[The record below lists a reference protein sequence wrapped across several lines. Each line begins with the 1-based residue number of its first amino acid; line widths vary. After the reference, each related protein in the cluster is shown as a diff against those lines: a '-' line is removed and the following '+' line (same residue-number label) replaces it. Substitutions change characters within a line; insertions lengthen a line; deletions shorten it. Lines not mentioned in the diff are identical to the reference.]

1 MASTNN
7 FSSSIDVVIE
17 VYGKDVKLCVEYW
30 IDYWAGY
37 GDDWRDDNLYYIV
50 ETVNGL
56 PSDMFT
62 ESTID
67 KIIEEIVD
75 TITNENA
82 DLACSNL
89 MCNEDY

>member
-1 MASTNN
+1 MDSTND
-7 FSSSIDVVIE
+7 FSSIDVVIK
-17 VYGKDVKLCVEYW
+17 VNGKDVNLCVEYW
-30 IDYWAGY
+30 IDCC
-37 GDDWRDDNLYYIV
+37 DDWSYYIV

-67 KIIEEIVD
+67 NIIEGIVD

-89 MCNEDY
+89 MCSEDY

>member
-1 MASTNN
+1 MASTNDLSN
-7 FSSSIDVVIE
+7 IDVVVE

-30 IDYWAGY
+30 IDCW
-37 GDDWRDDNLYYIV
+37 DDWSYYVV

-62 ESTID
+62 DVTID
-67 KIIEEIVD
+67 SIVEAITETIESD
-75 TITNENA
+75 NT

-89 MCNEDY
+89 MY

>member
-1 MASTNN
+1 MDSKNN
-7 FSSSIDVVIE
+7 FSSIDVVVE
-17 VYGKDVKLCVEYW
+17 VNGKDVNSCVEYW
-30 IDYWAGY
+30 IDCW
-37 GDDWRDDNLYYIV
+37 DDWSYYIV

-62 ESTID
+62 DGTID
-67 KIIEEIVD
+67 SIVEAIVD
-75 TITNENA
+75 TIENNNT

>member
-1 MASTNN
+1 MTSTND
-7 FSSSIDVVIE
+7 FSSIDVTIE
-17 VYGKDVKLCVEYW
+17 VNGKDVNLCVEYW
-30 IDYWAGY
+30 VDYW
-37 GDDWRDDNLYYIV
+37 DDSSYYIV

-67 KIIEEIVD
+67 SIVEAIDETIESKN
-75 TITNENA
+75 T

-89 MCNEDY
+89 MCSEDC

>member
-7 FSSSIDVVIE
+7 FSNVDVVIE
-17 VYGKDVKLCVEYW
+17 VNGKDVKLCVEYW
-30 IDYWAGY
+30 IDCC
-37 GDDWRDDNLYYIV
+37 DDWSYYIV

-67 KIIEEIVD
+67 NIIEEIVD
-75 TITNENA
+75 TIANENA

>member
-1 MASTNN
+1 MDSKNN
-7 FSSSIDVVIE
+7 FSNIDVVVE
-17 VYGKDVKLCVEYW
+17 VNGKDVKLCVEYW
-30 IDYWAGY
+30 IDY
-37 GDDWRDDNLYYIV
+37 DDGLSYYIV

-62 ESTID
+62 DGTID
-67 KIIEEIVD
+67 SIVEAIAETIESKN
-75 TITNENA
+75 T

>member
-1 MASTNN
+1 MASTND
-7 FSSSIDVVIE
+7 FSSIDVVIE
-17 VYGKDVKLCVEYW
+17 VNGKDVKLCVEYW
-30 IDYWAGY
+30 IDCW
-37 GDDWRDDNLYYIV
+37 DDWSYYIV

-67 KIIEEIVD
+67 SIIEGIVD

-89 MCNEDY
+89 MCIEDY

>member
-1 MASTNN
+1 MDSKNN
-7 FSSSIDVVIE
+7 FSNIDVVVE
-17 VYGKDVKLCVEYW
+17 VNGKDVNLCVEYW
-30 IDYWAGY
+30 IDCW
-37 GDDWRDDNLYYIV
+37 DDWSYKIV

-67 KIIEEIVD
+67 SIFEAIVEMIESKN
-75 TITNENA
+75 T

>member
-1 MASTNN
+1 MTSTND
-7 FSSSIDVVIE
+7 FSSIDVVVE
-17 VYGKDVKLCVEYW
+17 VNGKDVKLSVEYW
-30 IDYWAGY
+30 IDCW
-37 GDDWRDDNLYYIV
+37 DDWSYYIV

-67 KIIEEIVD
+67 SIIEEIVD
-75 TITNENA
+75 TIANENA

>member
-1 MASTNN
+1 MDSKNN
-7 FSSSIDVVIE
+7 FSSIDVTIE
-17 VYGKDVKLCVEYW
+17 VNGKDVNLCVEYW
-30 IDYWAGY
+30 IDCW
-37 GDDWRDDNLYYIV
+37 DDWSYYIV

-67 KIIEEIVD
+67 SIVEAIAETIESKN
-75 TITNENA
+75 T

-89 MCNEDY
+89 MCSEDY

>member
-1 MASTNN
+1 MDSKNN
-7 FSSSIDVVIE
+7 FSNIDVVVE
-17 VYGKDVKLCVEYW
+17 VNGKDVKLCVEYW
-30 IDYWAGY
+30 IDYWDGY
-37 GDDWRDDNLYYIV
+37 GDDWRDDSLYYIV

-67 KIIEEIVD
+67 NIIKAIAE
-75 TITNENA
+75 TIESKNT

-89 MCNEDY
+89 MCSEDY

>member
-1 MASTNN
+1 MKMASTKN
-7 FSSSIDVVIE
+7 FSNVDVVIE
-17 VYGKDVKLCVEYW
+17 VNGKDVKLCVEYW
-30 IDYWAGY
+30 IDCW
-37 GDDWRDDNLYYIV
+37 DDWSYYIV

-62 ESTID
+62 DGTID
-67 KIIEEIVD
+67 SIVEAIVD
-75 TITNENA
+75 TIENKNT

>member
-1 MASTNN
+1 MDSTND
-7 FSSSIDVVIE
+7 FSSIDVTVE
-17 VYGKDVKLCVEYW
+17 VNGKDVNLCVEYW
-30 IDYWAGY
+30 VDDYC
-37 GDDWRDDNLYYIV
+37 DDQYYYVV

-67 KIIEEIVD
+67 TIIKEIVD

>member
-1 MASTNN
+1 MDSKNN
-7 FSSSIDVVIE
+7 FSNIDVVVE
-17 VYGKDVKLCVEYW
+17 VNGKDVKLCVEYW
-30 IDYWAGY
+30 IDCW
-37 GDDWRDDNLYYIV
+37 DDWSYYIV

-67 KIIEEIVD
+67 SIVEAIAETIESNN
-75 TITNENA
+75 T

-89 MCNEDY
+89 MCSEDY

>member
-1 MASTNN
+1 MDSKNN
-7 FSSSIDVVIE
+7 FSNIDVVVE
-17 VYGKDVKLCVEYW
+17 VNCKDVNLCVEYW
-30 IDYWAGY
+30 IDCW
-37 GDDWRDDNLYYIV
+37 DDWSYYIV

-67 KIIEEIVD
+67 SIVEAIAETIESNN
-75 TITNENA
+75 T

-89 MCNEDY
+89 MCSEDY

>member
-7 FSSSIDVVIE
+7 FSSIDVVIE
-17 VYGKDVKLCVEYW
+17 VNGKDVELCVGCW
-30 IDYWAGY
+30 IDCWIDCW
-37 GDDWRDDNLYYIV
+37 DDWSYYIV

-62 ESTID
+62 DGTID
-67 KIIEEIVD
+67 SIVEAIAETIESNN
-75 TITNENA
+75 T

>member
-7 FSSSIDVVIE
+7 FSSIDVVTK
-17 VYGKDVKLCVEYW
+17 VNGKDVKLCVEYW
-30 IDYWAGY
+30 VDY
-37 GDDWRDDNLYYIV
+37 GDDWSYYII

-67 KIIEEIVD
+67 NIIEEIVD
-75 TITNENA
+75 SIENKNT
-82 DLACSNL
+82 DLACSSL

>member
-1 MASTNN
+1 MMDSTNN
-7 FSSSIDVVIE
+7 FSSIDVVVE
-17 VYGKDVKLCVEYW
+17 VNGKDVNLCVEYW
-30 IDYWAGY
+30 IDCW
-37 GDDWRDDNLYYIV
+37 DDWSYYIV

-62 ESTID
+62 DGTID
-67 KIIEEIVD
+67 SIVEAIAETIESKN
-75 TITNENA
+75 T